1 MRGKKYISSILVI
14 VLCLT
19 LVGCGEK
26 FPDLTEEQYKQT
38 VEYAAGL
45 LMRYSN
51 NGQERLI
58 YVDAAEI
65 EKQRKKKERQEA
77 EKAEEKVQEQP
88 APVQQTPP
96 VQVVD
101 NTEPAQDENVMTGE
115 ELQQPQTAEA
125 VIDGGE
131 EKDVAQEAEVSE
143 PVDES
148 AAFSESDATVLSS
161 DQTQEIVPDIY
172 LSYQGYAV
180 TNTYPESS
188 KSYVVNADN
197 NKKLLVLR
205 FDLYNGTDSAK
216 SVNMIPL
223 NLLFQI
229 ILNGKNIGYSSVT
242 FLPNDLSSYSGT
254 IDSRAHESV
263 VVLTQIS
270 ESEAKNIDSLGMIV
284 TSRGKDQKVNLK

>member
-1 MRGKKYISSILVI
+1 MRGKRFFQTALIISLSLS
-14 VLCLT
+14 

-65 EKQRKKKERQEA
+65 EKQRQKKAREEA
-77 EKAEEKVQEQP
+77 EKAAEVAEQT
-88 APVQQTPP
+88 PVQQTP
-96 VQVVD
+96 VQSLPQPEPEEDLVLTGD
-101 NTEPAQDENVMTGE
+101 DLQEGTNAESLENGENTQATEGVEEPDS
-115 ELQQPQTAEA
+115 
-125 VIDGGE
+125 
-131 EKDVAQEAEVSE
+131 SE
-143 PVDES
+143 
-148 AAFSESDATVLSS
+148 AFSDPDAMVLSS
-161 DQTQEIVPDIY
+161 DQSQEITPGIF

-188 KSYVVNADN
+188 KSYVVNADK

-205 FDLYNGTDSAK
+205 FDLYNGTDTDK

-229 ILNGKNIGYSSVT
+229 ILNGNNIGYSSVT

-254 IDSRAHESV
+254 IESRAHESV

-270 ESEAKNIDSLGMIV
+270 ESEAKHIDTLGMIV
-284 TSRGKDQKVNLK
+284 TLRGQDQKVNLK

>member
-1 MRGKKYISSILVI
+1 MRGKRFFQTALIIGLSLSLA
-14 VLCLT
+14 
-19 LVGCGEK
+19 GCGEK

-65 EKQRKKKERQEA
+65 EKQRQKKAREEA
-77 EKAEEKVQEQP
+77 EKAAEAKPTTPVSQ
-88 APVQQTPP
+88 APVQTLPQPEPEESP
-96 VQVVD
+96 VLTGEDLQEGTD
-101 NTEPAQDENVMTGE
+101 TEILEQGEGAQD
-115 ELQQPQTAEA
+115 AEA
-125 VIDGGE
+125 VE
-131 EKDVAQEAEVSE
+131 EPESSE
-143 PVDES
+143 
-148 AAFSESDATVLSS
+148 AFSDPDAMVLSS
-161 DQTQEIVPDIY
+161 DQSQEITPGIF

-188 KSYVVNADN
+188 KSYVVNADK

-205 FDLYNGTDSAK
+205 FDLYNGTDGDQ

-254 IDSRAHESV
+254 IESRAHESV

-270 ESEAKNIDSLGMIV
+270 ESESKQIDTLGMIV
-284 TSRGKDQKVNLK
+284 TLRGPDQKVNLK

>member
-1 MRGKKYISSILVI
+1 MRGKRFFSAALVI
-14 VLCLT
+14 SLSLS

-65 EKQRKKKERQEA
+65 EKQRQKKAMEEA
-77 EKAEEKVQEQP
+77 EKAAEAAEQTP
-88 APVQQTPP
+88 AQQTPVQQTP
-96 VQVVD
+96 VQPLPQP
-101 NTEPAQDENVMTGE
+101 EPEGNLVLTGE
-115 ELQQPQTAEA
+115 DLQEGTNAESLEN
-125 VIDGGE
+125 GE
-131 EKDVAQEAEVSE
+131 NTQVAEGTEEPESSE
-143 PVDES
+143 
-148 AAFSESDATVLSS
+148 AFSDPDAMVLSS
-161 DQTQEIVPDIY
+161 DQSQEITPGIF

-188 KSYVVNADN
+188 KSYVVNADK

-205 FDLYNGTDSAK
+205 FDLYNGTDTDK

-229 ILNGKNIGYSSVT
+229 ILNGNNIGYSSVT

-254 IDSRAHESV
+254 IESRAHESV

-270 ESEAKNIDSLGMIV
+270 ESEAKHIDTLGMIV
-284 TSRGKDQKVNLK
+284 TLRGQDQKVNLK

>member
-1 MRGKKYISSILVI
+1 MRGKRFFSAALVI
-14 VLCLT
+14 SLSLS

-65 EKQRKKKERQEA
+65 EKQRQKKAREEA
-77 EKAEEKVQEQP
+77 EKAAEAVEQT
-88 APVQQTPP
+88 PVQQTP
-96 VQVVD
+96 VQ
-101 NTEPAQDENVMTGE
+101 P
-115 ELQQPQTAEA
+115 LQQPEPEEDLVLTGEDLQEGTNAESLEN
-125 VIDGGE
+125 GE
-131 EKDVAQEAEVSE
+131 TTHVAEGTEEPESSE
-143 PVDES
+143 
-148 AAFSESDATVLSS
+148 AFSDPDAMLLSS
-161 DQTQEIVPDIY
+161 DQSQEITPGIF

-188 KSYVVNADN
+188 KSYVVNADK

-205 FDLYNGTDSAK
+205 FDLYNGTDTDK

-229 ILNGKNIGYSSVT
+229 ILNGNNIGYSSVT

-254 IDSRAHESV
+254 IESRAHESV

-270 ESEAKNIDSLGMIV
+270 ESEAKHIDTLGMIV
-284 TSRGKDQKVNLK
+284 TLRGQDQKVNLK